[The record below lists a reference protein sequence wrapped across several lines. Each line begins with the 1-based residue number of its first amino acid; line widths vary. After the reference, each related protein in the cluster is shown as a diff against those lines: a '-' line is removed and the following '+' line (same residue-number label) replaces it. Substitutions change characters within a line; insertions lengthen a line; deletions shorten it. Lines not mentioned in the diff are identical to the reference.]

1 MNSRCKS
8 AKSTFKKKVNY
19 KKGFKG
25 SYTYNKLGVV
35 SFDDIGFD
43 SFKCD
48 GKNAFRHN
56 RKANVRIST
65 RRQRFSKPPE
75 VATDFYYEFDEIFRH
90 FEEFD
95 LPSYVIVDGC
105 YDTNK
110 HTIQKQIDCRNFS
123 GRELP
128 NVDDYILLSQS
139 VRDTIRKLKITNL
152 GEVNEEMLYDFDF
165 DLDTKPGYRF
175 EHYFK
180 ANKKRDC
187 VDVAMNIAKKRYRS
201 ILKASRKGNKI
212 KREDIIPGI
221 YTIGARNKRETS
233 CEVGEVLTSRAVH
246 MPEWHTELH
255 GGIFSDLITEKIVDS
270 SEGPIYI
277 GNSFVKF
284 ERLEKQIKQNEFA
297 FEGDWKKFD
306 ASLCNSL
313 VVMSL
318 CILRLYFPMGLLYDN
333 HFLAILDSLVLK
345 DYHVVGGNVL
355 RILHGLPSG
364 SKWTSLVGS
373 VLNLL
378 VLNYVFSDV
387 KYYDRSFAIGGDDFV
402 TFVKENNYDAE
413 LIADKAIEKCS
424 DVGMELKFLKT
435 KRYKNSNNIDD
446 YPVFYKYTV
455 FKGVPVTPVES
466 ILERCLA
473 PWNKKYKSNAEVL
486 RFLDNLLPS
495 LAFPSSSCYIF
506 YYFYMYCYFRVT
518 GKKVV
523 VEDLVRKHYF
533 LYRRMLATGVDPPFL
548 SSSYNFNKRNTFV
561 KDIKTS
567 RYMKD
572 VFVIG

>member
-1 MNSRCKS
+1 
-8 AKSTFKKKVNY
+8 
-19 KKGFKG
+19 
-25 SYTYNKLGVV
+25 
-35 SFDDIGFD
+35 
-43 SFKCD
+43 
-48 GKNAFRHN
+48 
-56 RKANVRIST
+56 
-65 RRQRFSKPPE
+65 
-75 VATDFYYEFDEIFRH
+75 
-90 FEEFD
+90 
-95 LPSYVIVDGC
+95 
-105 YDTNK
+105 
-110 HTIQKQIDCRNFS
+110 
-123 GRELP
+123 
-128 NVDDYILLSQS
+128 
-139 VRDTIRKLKITNL
+139 
-152 GEVNEEMLYDFDF
+152 
-165 DLDTKPGYRF
+165 
-175 EHYFK
+175 
-180 ANKKRDC
+180 
-187 VDVAMNIAKKRYRS
+187 
-201 ILKASRKGNKI
+201 
-212 KREDIIPGI
+212 
-221 YTIGARNKRETS
+221 
-233 CEVGEVLTSRAVH
+233 
-246 MPEWHTELH
+246 
-255 GGIFSDLITEKIVDS
+255 
-270 SEGPIYI
+270 
-277 GNSFVKF
+277 
-284 ERLEKQIKQNEFA
+284 
-297 FEGDWKKFD
+297 
-306 ASLCNSL
+306 
-313 VVMSL
+313 
-318 CILRLYFPMGLLYDN
+318 MGLLYDN